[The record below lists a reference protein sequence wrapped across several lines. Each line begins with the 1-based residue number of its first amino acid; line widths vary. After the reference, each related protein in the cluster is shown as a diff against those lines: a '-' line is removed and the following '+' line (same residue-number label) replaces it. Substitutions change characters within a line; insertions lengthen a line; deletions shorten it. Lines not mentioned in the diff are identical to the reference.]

1 VEVIK
6 QKIDSAAVDFLF
18 YAGKLACECR
28 PPERASG
35 KLRGEEES
43 LCDGLVKKGRQLLR
57 SHQSQHAVEHRN
69 HFIDLFGRAIQCGHK
84 PQ

>member
-1 VEVIK
+1 MEVIK

-18 YAGKLACECR
+18 YAGKLTC
-28 PPERASG
+28 

-43 LCDGLVKKGRQLLR
+43 LCDGLVKKGRRLLR

-69 HFIDLFGRAIQCGHK
+69 HLIDLFGRAIQCGHK